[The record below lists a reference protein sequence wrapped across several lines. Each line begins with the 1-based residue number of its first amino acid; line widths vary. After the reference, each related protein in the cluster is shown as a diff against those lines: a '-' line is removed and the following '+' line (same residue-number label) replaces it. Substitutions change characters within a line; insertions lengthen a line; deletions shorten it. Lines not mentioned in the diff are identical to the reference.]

1 MTRAGRQE
9 REVLRNEWGA
19 GAEQGRSAFGGE
31 TIGERSATVSLSEF
45 YGSIT
50 RSLMSGQPQ
59 LYSSPEPAVPPSSG
73 DEPVKSNDAG
83 PAHEPGKRTAPVWL
97 QRLSLFVLVL
107 FCVYLGVLVMV
118 LPWWTRIWDRNEFIL
133 ARPWLAAILR
143 NGAVRGMI
151 SGLGL
156 LDIWIG
162 ISEAVHYRDY
172 RG

>member
-1 MTRAGRQE
+1 MC
-9 REVLRNEWGA
+9 
-19 GAEQGRSAFGGE
+19 SAFGGE
-31 TIGERSATVSLSEF
+31 TIGGRSATVSLSEF
-45 YGSIT
+45 YGSVT

-59 LYSSPEPAVPPSSG
+59 LYSSPEPAVQQEPSRG
-73 DEPVKSNDAG
+73 DEPAKSNDAG
-83 PAHEPGKRTAPVWL
+83 LGNGLGNEPGNEPGKRTAPVWL

-107 FCVYLGVLVMV
+107 FCVYLGVLVMI

-133 ARPWLAAILR
+133 ARPWLAAILH

>member
-1 MTRAGRQE
+1 MKVV
-9 REVLRNEWGA
+9 REANFPWCLVGETTA
-19 GAEQGRSAFGGE
+19 GRSASVRIENFTSGSMQPGSF
-31 TIGERSATVSLSEF
+31 RSGRFSW
-45 YGSIT
+45 
-50 RSLMSGQPQ
+50 RLMSGQPQ
-59 LYSSPEPAVPPSSG
+59 LFQPSEPTVEERPVDRGEPA
-73 DEPVKSNDAG
+73 
-83 PAHEPGKRTAPVWL
+83 KRTAPVWL

-118 LPWWTRIWDRNEFIL
+118 LPWWTRIWDRNEFIQ
-133 ARPWLAAILR
+133 ARPWLAMVLH
-143 NGAVRGMI
+143 NCAVRGMI

>member
-1 MTRAGRQE
+1 
-9 REVLRNEWGA
+9 
-19 GAEQGRSAFGGE
+19 
-31 TIGERSATVSLSEF
+31 
-45 YGSIT
+45 
-50 RSLMSGQPQ
+50 MSGQPQ
-59 LYSSPEPAVPPSSG
+59 LYSSPEPAVQQEPSNNA
-73 DEPVKSNDAG
+73 EPAKSNDAELG
-83 PAHEPGKRTAPVWL
+83 NGLGNQPGKRTAPVWL

-107 FCVYLGVLVMV
+107 FCVYLGVLVMI

-133 ARPWLAAILR
+133 ARPWLAAILH

-151 SGLGL
+151 SGLGV

>member
-1 MTRAGRQE
+1 
-9 REVLRNEWGA
+9 
-19 GAEQGRSAFGGE
+19 
-31 TIGERSATVSLSEF
+31 
-45 YGSIT
+45 
-50 RSLMSGQPQ
+50 MSGQPQ
-59 LYSSPEPAVPPSSG
+59 LYSTPEPSVEQAPSTATT
-73 DEPVKSNDAG
+73 EPA
-83 PAHEPGKRTAPVWL
+83 KRTAPVWL

-133 ARPWLAAILR
+133 ARPWLAVVLH

>member
-1 MTRAGRQE
+1 
-9 REVLRNEWGA
+9 
-19 GAEQGRSAFGGE
+19 
-31 TIGERSATVSLSEF
+31 
-45 YGSIT
+45 
-50 RSLMSGQPQ
+50 MSGQSQ
-59 LYSSPEPAVPPSSG
+59 LYSAPEPAE
-73 DEPVKSNDAG
+73 EPATTEASA
-83 PAHEPGKRTAPVWL
+83 PAKRMAPVWL

-133 ARPWLAAILR
+133 ARPWLATVLH